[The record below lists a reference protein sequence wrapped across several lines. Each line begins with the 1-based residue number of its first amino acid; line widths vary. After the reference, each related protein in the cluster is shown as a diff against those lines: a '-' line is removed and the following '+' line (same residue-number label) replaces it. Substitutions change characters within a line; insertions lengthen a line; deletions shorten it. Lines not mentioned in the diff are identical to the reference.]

1 MDDINKKTSKQ
12 LSDSFNVP
20 NAETLAAIDEVQQ
33 MKADSGIG
41 KAYSDASQMMDDI
54 Q

>member
-1 MDDINKKTSKQ
+1 MDDINKATVEQ

-20 NAETLAAIDEVQQ
+20 NAETLAAIDEVQK

-41 KAYSDASQMMDDI
+41 KSYSDVSQMMEDI
-54 Q
+54 